1 MQHRCV
7 NAILSRYFIAA
18 REQGS
23 ITGMAQLCDE
33 VGGETKVS
41 KESKTTLRGRDSKT
55 GAWIKVS
62 EARRRPET
70 TQVERVPKPGFGDTK
85 PSKK

>member
-7 NAILSRYFIAA
+7 NAILSRYFVAA
-18 REQGS
+18 RGQCS

-33 VGGETKVS
+33 VGGETQVS
-41 KESKTTLRGRDSKT
+41 KESKTTLRGRDSRT
-55 GAWIKVS
+55 GTFIPVKD
-62 EARRRPET
+62 ARRRPET